1 MILACYT
8 HHWIK
13 DGFKPT
19 QNTHTAAKHI
29 MSYSSQTV
37 SQLRELLKSRGLSTT
52 GVKAELVSRLE
63 TFDSEQQA
71 AGPTAEPTTEPTTAE
86 EPATATTAENNGGV
100 EALPANETV
109 AEGTTTA
116 GAEPSGSVDD
126 ANNQESEETKEEEK
140 EPAVKILSPE
150 ERKTA
155 ALELLNKKL
164 FRAKKFGSEEDVQNV
179 KRDIAR
185 IEKFGVEAGTSLA
198 QELGLASKQGLDPEN
213 NERRAKFNRHRNRH
227 RNRGRR

>member
-1 MILACYT
+1 
-8 HHWIK
+8 
-13 DGFKPT
+13 
-19 QNTHTAAKHI
+19 

-52 GVKAELVSRLE
+52 GVKAELVTRLE
-63 TFDSEQQA
+63 TFDSEQLA
-71 AGPTAEPTTEPTTAE
+71 AESTAEPATTEQPITTTTAE
-86 EPATATTAENNGGV
+86 DSSAV

-109 AEGTTTA
+109 TEDTASAGT
-116 GAEPSGSVDD
+116 GAEALDSLDNAS
-126 ANNQESEETKEEEK
+126 NQENEEKKEEEK

-150 ERKTA
+150 ERKAA

-179 KRDIAR
+179 KKDIAR

-198 QELGLASKQGLDPEN
+198 QELGLASKQGLDPDN

>member
-1 MILACYT
+1 
-8 HHWIK
+8 
-13 DGFKPT
+13 
-19 QNTHTAAKHI
+19 

-52 GVKAELVSRLE
+52 GVKAELVTRLE
-63 TFDSEQQA
+63 TFDSEQLA
-71 AGPTAEPTTEPTTAE
+71 AESTAEPATTEQPITTTTAE
-86 EPATATTAENNGGV
+86 DSSAV
-100 EALPANETV
+100 ESLPANETV
-109 AEGTTTA
+109 TEVTASADA
-116 GAEPSGSVDD
+116 GAEALDSLDNAS
-126 ANNQESEETKEEEK
+126 NQENEEKKKEEEKEEK

-150 ERKTA
+150 ERKAA

-179 KRDIAR
+179 KKDIAR
-185 IEKFGVEAGTSLA
+185 IEKFGIEAGTSLA
-198 QELGLASKQGLDPEN
+198 QELGLASKQGLDPDN